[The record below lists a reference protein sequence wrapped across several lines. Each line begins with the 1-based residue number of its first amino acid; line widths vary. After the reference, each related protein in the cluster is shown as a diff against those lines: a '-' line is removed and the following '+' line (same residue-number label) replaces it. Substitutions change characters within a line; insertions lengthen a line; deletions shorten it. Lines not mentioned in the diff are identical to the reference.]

1 MDREPDSEHSGNSV
15 NSICDL
21 ASVSGILSAV
31 AGTVLH
37 GGPAWTLSGRTVLWL
52 LAGTVDADT
61 MARIGVVASGH
72 VWRQEKL
79 VTMKADVVA
88 LARLIRYSEEE
99 ALRLGVSGVVV
110 ECLRMA
116 GIELVNTIEDGIS
129 EESHEPEKA
138 VRMN

>member
-1 MDREPDSEHSGNSV
+1 V
-15 NSICDL
+15 K
-21 ASVSGILSAV
+21 AV
-31 AGTVLH
+31 
-37 GGPAWTLSGRTVLWL
+37 L
-52 LAGTVDADT
+52 LAACEGRWCRYYGVT
-61 MARIGVVASGH
+61 GVVAACH
-72 VWRQEKL
+72 VRREKL

-116 GIELVNTIEDGIS
+116 GIELTHTIENGNSD
-129 EESHEPEKA
+129 ESHEPVKV